1 MFLLTQKFISSFRM
15 SLISP
20 EDYYASRGSQ
30 APIKTAPTISSNSQN
45 PGRSWPQG
53 YAPGPGRFQS
63 GGGDS
68 SGHKSG
74 GGVKKKGKKGNAF
87 LHLENF
93 TSVQQLALFEPSIE
107 IVTQQLKPNRFIK
120 VGCVLPIVISSAVIL
135 TQYRDDDHREDA
147 PTLHCNLYES

>member
-1 MFLLTQKFISSFRM
+1 MSSA
-15 SLISP
+15 LISP

-30 APIKTAPTISSNSQN
+30 APIKTAITSNSQN

-63 GGGDS
+63 GGGYS

-74 GGVKKKGKKGNAF
+74 GGVKKKSKKGNAF

-107 IVTQQLKPNRFIK
+107 IITQQLKPNRFIHFYQLK
-120 VGCVLPIVISSAVIL
+120 YTVCQVF
-135 TQYRDDDHREDA
+135 R
-147 PTLHCNLYES
+147 YE

>member
-1 MFLLTQKFISSFRM
+1 MFLLTRKFISSFRM

-20 EDYYASRGSQ
+20 EDYYKSRGGSQ
-30 APIKTAPTISSNSQN
+30 VPSQN

-63 GGGDS
+63 GG
-68 SGHKSG
+68 HKSG
-74 GGVKKKGKKGNAF
+74 GGVKKKSKKGNAF

-120 VGCVLPIVISSAVIL
+120 VRCVFPIVISSAFRMG
-135 TQYRDDDHREDA
+135 QY
-147 PTLHCNLYES
+147 Y